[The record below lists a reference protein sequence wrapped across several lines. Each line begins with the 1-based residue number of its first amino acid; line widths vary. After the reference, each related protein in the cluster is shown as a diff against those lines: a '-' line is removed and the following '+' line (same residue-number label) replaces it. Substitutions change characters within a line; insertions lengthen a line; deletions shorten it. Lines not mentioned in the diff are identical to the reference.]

1 MKEKVLAVA
10 LASALVIGGCSQSTA
25 PKAAEKCEED
35 QPCWDC
41 NTMGNGVCG
50 KDLPQGVVVLPA
62 SECPLFRTVCFDHYT
77 PYAKGK

>member
-1 MKEKVLAVA
+1 MKKIVLAVA

-41 NTMGNGVCG
+41 DTMGNGVCG
-50 KDLPQGVVVLPA
+50 EDLPTGVVLSR
-62 SECPLFRTVCFDHYT
+62 SEFCPLYVTKCFGHVT
-77 PYAKGK
+77 PWAGER